1 MKKLILFL
9 ILCST
14 VFAQAQSSLGLDDN
28 PVLTTVEASVLD
40 TFFKTKQASLAG
52 KKVAFIS
59 GYRGKDIYRKSD
71 FFQSKIHKI
80 GSRAKLIWLTAEE
93 KESANGY
100 DALFL
105 AHAFYFED
113 KDRAYVVKRLAKWD
127 NRKKNYF
134 PIWTYHHKNINI
146 NGVSVGFFTV
156 SDHHRY
162 TNTNG
167 VKLELIGVGVFLP
180 LMPRNPVAQDSLG
193 YIKAMKDPISEV
205 INGVSLSLSGSACEC
220 VTNGIS
226 LGTMG
231 QINRQVNGFSAS
243 LWMNFAQKHNGI
255 QLAGLTNES
264 YKTHGVQL
272 TLLSNTSHKMR
283 GVQVGLV
290 NHSKKLKGFQFGLW
304 NVNDK
309 RSLPLINWSF

>member
-9 ILCST
+9 ILGST

-28 PVLTTVEASVLD
+28 PVLTTIEASVLD

-52 KKVAFIS
+52 KKVA
-59 GYRGKDIYRKSD
+59 
-71 FFQSKIHKI
+71 
-80 GSRAKLIWLTAEE
+80 
-93 KESANGY
+93 
-100 DALFL
+100 
-105 AHAFYFED
+105 
-113 KDRAYVVKRLAKWD
+113 KWD

-134 PIWTYHHKNINI
+134 PIWTYHHENINI
-146 NGVSVGFFTV
+146 NGVSVGAFTV
-156 SDHHRY
+156 SDHPRY

-167 VKLELIGVGVFLP
+167 VKLELIGIGIFLP
-180 LMPRNPVAQDSLG
+180 LIPSSPVAQDSLG
-193 YIKAMKDPISEV
+193 YIEAMKDPISEV
-205 INGVSLSLSGSACEC
+205 INGVSLSLSGAVCEC

-226 LGTMG
+226 LGTLG

-255 QLAGLTNES
+255 QLAGLSNES

-272 TLLSNTSHKMR
+272 ALLSNISHKMR
-283 GVQVGLV
+283 GVQVSLF